1 MQQPTK
7 KVYRSVAQWR
17 AIVARYERS
26 GLPQAAFC
34 TREGIALHSFKK
46 HYRHHKQPDTPPG
59 QFVELPPPAVAAGPG
74 WEVDLT
80 LPNGVRLCVR
90 GAGRVE

>member
-1 MQQPTK
+1 MQQPRK

-46 HYRHHKQPDTPPG
+46 HYRRHKPGEAARG
-59 QFVELPPPAVAAGPG
+59 QFVAVPVPASPSRE
-74 WEVDLT
+74 WEVELT
-80 LPNGVRLCVR
+80 LPNGVRLAMR
-90 GAGRVE
+90 GVGRVE